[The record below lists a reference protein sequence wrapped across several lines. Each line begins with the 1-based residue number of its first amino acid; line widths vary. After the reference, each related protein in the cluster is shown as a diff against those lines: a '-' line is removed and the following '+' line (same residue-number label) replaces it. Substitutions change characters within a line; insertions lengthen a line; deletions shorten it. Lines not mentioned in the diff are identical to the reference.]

1 MASKGADRWA
11 AGPIFCFGMTVMLK
25 DRLLELLSPEVEAL
39 GYELVELD
47 APAAGGSGTLRI
59 YIDREEGIGLEDCE
73 RVSHRVSGLLDVE
86 DPIPGHYVLEV
97 SSPGLD
103 RPLRTEQH
111 FSRQAGH
118 LVKLVL
124 AAGRPGRR
132 RYKGKIVG
140 AAGGVVEI
148 EVDGERVNLPLS
160 DIESARL
167 VPEF

>member
-1 MASKGADRWA
+1 VTL
-11 AGPIFCFGMTVMLK
+11 FVTLK
-25 DRLLELLSPEVEAL
+25 DTLLELLAPEVEAL

-47 APAAGGSGTLRI
+47 APAAGGSGTLRL
-59 YIDREEGIGLEDCE
+59 YIDSDSGISLEDCE

-103 RPLRTEQH
+103 RPLRTEEH
-111 FSRQAGH
+111 FRSQAGK
-118 LVKLVL
+118 LVKIVL
-124 AAGRPGRR
+124 GSGRPGRR
-132 RYKGKIVG
+132 RYKGTIVQ
-140 AAGGVVEI
+140 ADGGMLEI
-148 EVDGERVNLPLS
+148 EVDGERVSLSLS

>member
-1 MASKGADRWA
+1 V
-11 AGPIFCFGMTVMLK
+11 TLK
-25 DRLLELLSPEVEAL
+25 DTLLGLLAPEVEAL

-47 APAAGGSGTLRI
+47 APAPGGSGTLRL
-59 YIDREEGIGLEDCE
+59 YIDGPDGIGLEDCE

-86 DPIPGHYVLEV
+86 DPIPGHYILEV

-111 FSRQAGH
+111 FRSQAGK
-118 LVKLVL
+118 LVKIVL
-124 AAGRPGRR
+124 GSGRPGRR
-132 RYKGKIVG
+132 RYKGTIVSVNDG
-140 AAGGVVEI
+140 TLEI
-148 EVDGERVNLPLS
+148 EVDGEQVTLALS

>member
-11 AGPIFCFGMTVMLK
+11 AGPIFCFGKTVTLK
-25 DRLLELLSPEVEAL
+25 DKLLELLAPEVAAL

-59 YIDREEGIGLEDCE
+59 YIDREEGIGLDDCE

-103 RPLRTEQH
+103 RPLRTEEH
-111 FSRQAGH
+111 FRRQAGQLAKIV
-118 LVKLVL
+118 LV
-124 AAGRPGRR
+124 AGRPGRR
-132 RYKGKIVG
+132 RYKGSIVG
-140 AAGGVVEI
+140 ANDGMVEI
-148 EVDGERVNLPLS
+148 EVDGERIALSLS

>member
-1 MASKGADRWA
+1 
-11 AGPIFCFGMTVMLK
+11 MLK
-25 DRLLELLSPEVEAL
+25 EKLLELLAPEVAAL

-47 APAAGGSGTLRI
+47 APGAGGSGTLRI
-59 YIDREEGIGLEDCE
+59 YIDREEGITVDDCE

-103 RPLRTEQH
+103 RPLRTEEH
-111 FSRQAGH
+111 FRRQLGH
-118 LVKLVL
+118 VVKVVL
-124 AAGRPGRR
+124 APGKPGRR
-132 RYKGKIVG
+132 RYKGRVV
-140 AAGGVVEI
+140 AMNEGVLEL
-148 EVDGERVNLPLS
+148 EVDGEQVSLALS

>member
-1 MASKGADRWA
+1 VGRRAH
-11 AGPIFCFGMTVMLK
+11 FLFGKTVTLK
-25 DRLLELLSPEVEAL
+25 DKLLDLLAPEVEAL

-47 APAAGGSGTLRI
+47 PPAPGGAGTLRI
-59 YIDREEGIGLEDCE
+59 YIDGDEGVGLDDCE

-103 RPLRTEQH
+103 RPLRTEAH
-111 FSRQAGH
+111 FHRQAGR
-118 LVKLVL
+118 LVKIVLV
-124 AAGRPGRR
+124 AGRPGRR
-132 RYKGKIVG
+132 RYKGRILEI
-140 AAGGVVEI
+140 ADGVLEI
-148 EVDGERVNLPLS
+148 EVDGERVSLPLS